1 LLFAHAAVDP
11 ACPRYVLCFLNWG
24 AGAGHRLRNWDN
36 GLWLAQSLPG
46 LTFMH
51 SSLDVDKGDHGSY
64 EGMDELLGLTIGE
77 GPLRN
82 TIPDSSWA
90 FENRLKDMGLTLKF
104 LPTPA
109 DEHTAYVD
117 NAQGLSVWGGAIAAD
132 APGCKKVYRLP
143 LDRWV
148 RAHSDATRPTAAWK
162 FAAAAAAREAAG
174 ARRAL
179 PGGPAEWDPA
189 AIHVALHFRVND
201 GLLVNGTELA
211 GVVAGTVAPALAAAL
226 RARGGA
232 AAATRVALHVFTEDP
247 LPAQLAPLLELR
259 ELAVG
264 GGVRVTV
271 HGEDVGVLDAL
282 YAMAHADVFVGSVS
296 SLSWVV
302 AHFGHRPVMV
312 VQDFDGSGAYK
323 WCGEGSVCC
332 VKARCGDAAPL
343 AAAAERLAAMAACG
357 ALNERSW
364 EAPSV

>member
-1 LLFAHAAVDP
+1 M
-11 ACPRYVLCFLNWG
+11 LCFLNWG

-51 SSLDVDKGDHGSY
+51 SSLDVDTGDHGSY

-82 TIPDSSWA
+82 TIRDSYWA
-90 FENRLKDMGLTLKF
+90 FENRLKDKGLAMKF
-104 LPTPA
+104 LPPPA
-109 DEHTAYVD
+109 GEHIVYVD
-117 NAQGLSVWGGAIAAD
+117 NAQGLSAWGGAIATD
-132 APGCKKVYRLP
+132 APGCNTVYRLP

-148 RAHSDATRPTAAWK
+148 SAHADATRPTAAWK

-174 ARRAL
+174 ARRSL
-179 PGGPAEWDPA
+179 PGGAAEWDPA
-189 AIHVALHFRVND
+189 AVHVALHFRAND

-232 AAATRVALHVFTEDP
+232 AAATCVALHVFTEDP
-247 LPAQLAPLLELR
+247 PPEQLVPLLALR

-264 GGVRVTV
+264 GGVRVAV
-271 HGEDVGVLDAL
+271 HGENVGVLDAL
-282 YAMAHADVFVGSVS
+282 WAMAHADVFVGSVS
-296 SLSWVV
+296 SLSWAV

-312 VQDFDGSGAYK
+312 VQDFGDAGAYK

-332 VKARCGDAAPL
+332 VKARCGDTAPL
-343 AAAAERLAAMAACG
+343 VAAAERLAAMAACG
-357 ALNERSW
+357 ALDERSW
-364 EAPSV
+364 GVPSV